1 MLYRKLGRTG
11 LDTSVISLGAE
22 HLEKE
27 DRETIKDVVGTA
39 VGNGINLIDL
49 IGMVAPE
56 ARDNM
61 GAALRGIREK
71 VMLSAHF
78 GATYQNGEYHKTRDT
93 SLCETSFYDLLSRLH
108 TDYIDILMFHWV
120 DEKMDYEEA
129 FDRQGYLGLALRL
142 KQEGK
147 VRFLALSTHRTS
159 IAMKAMRS
167 GFMDA
172 IMFPVNPAHDL
183 LPGDIGLEPMWQKDT
198 YRQLSEDAIRPA
210 EKRKELYLACQES
223 NVGLIAMKPY
233 AGGLL
238 LQDGNPSDFLKGR
251 GLLHPGRLALSPVQC
266 LSYVLSQPGIT
277 TALTGC
283 RKPEEV
289 EAAIA
294 YVDAGQEQRD
304 FSAIDVNS
312 LWKLRRSCVY
322 CNHCLPCPSEIEIGS
337 LMRLL
342 DAAEHNLNEKVT
354 ADYRAL
360 TKNASDCTYCGICTE
375 RCPFDVA
382 VLDRMERAIKV
393 FGC

>member
-11 LDTSVISLGAE
+11 VDTSVISLGAE

-27 DRETIKDVVGTA
+27 DRETIKDVVSTA
-39 VGNGINLIDL
+39 VDNGVNLIDL

-78 GATYQNGEYHKTRDT
+78 GATYQNGEYHNTRDT
-93 SLCETSFYDLLSRLH
+93 SLCETSFYDLLSRLR

-120 DEKMDYEEA
+120 DEELDYNEA
-129 FDRQGYLGLALRL
+129 FDRQGYLDLALRL

-147 VRFLALSTHRTS
+147 VRFLVLSTHRTS

-167 GFMDA
+167 GFMDS
-172 IMFPVNPAHDL
+172 IMFPVNPAYDL
-183 LPGDIGLEPMWQKDT
+183 LPGDIGLKRMWQKDK

-223 NVGLIAMKPY
+223 NVGLVAMKPY

-294 YVDAGQEQRD
+294 YLDAGQEQRD
-304 FSAIDVNS
+304 FSAIDVNA
-312 LWKLRRSCVY
+312 LWKLRRCCVY

-342 DAAEHNLNEKVT
+342 DAAEHALNETVT
-354 ADYRAL
+354 AEYRAL
-360 TKNASDCTYCGICTE
+360 TKKASDCTECGVCME
-375 RCPFDVA
+375 RCPFDVP
-382 VLDRMERAIKV
+382 VLDRMEQAIQV

>member
-11 LDTSVISLGAE
+11 VDTSVISLGTTP
-22 HLEKE
+22 LEKE
-27 DRETIKDVVGTA
+27 DRETIKDVVSTA
-39 VGNGINLIDL
+39 VDNGVNLIDL
-49 IGMVAPE
+49 VGMVAPE

-93 SLCETSFYDLLSRLH
+93 SLCETSFYDLLSRLR

-120 DEKMDYEEA
+120 DKEDDYRQA
-129 FDRQGYLGLALRL
+129 FDRKGYLGLALRL

-147 VRFLALSTHRTS
+147 VRFLALSTHKTS

-167 GFMDA
+167 GLMDA
-172 IMFPVNPAHDL
+172 IMFPVNPVHDL

-304 FSAIDVNS
+304 FSAIDVNT
-312 LWKLRRSCVY
+312 LWKLRSSCVY

-342 DAAEHNLNEKVT
+342 DAAEHSLNEKVT
-354 ADYRAL
+354 AEYMAL
-360 TKNASDCTYCGICTE
+360 TKKASDCTYCGICIE

-382 VLDRMERAIKV
+382 VLDRMERAIQV